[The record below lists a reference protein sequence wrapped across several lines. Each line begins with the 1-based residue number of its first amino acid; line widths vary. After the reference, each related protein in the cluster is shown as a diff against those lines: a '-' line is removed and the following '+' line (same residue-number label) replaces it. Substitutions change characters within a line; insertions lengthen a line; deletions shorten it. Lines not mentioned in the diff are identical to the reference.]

1 MELLIIVILS
11 VVNGIFAMSETAVV
25 AARKARLSQRADEG
39 DKNAAAAL
47 KLAQEPGRFFSTVQI
62 GITLIGQI
70 SGAFAGATIA
80 EQLAVSLRVEGS
92 PLEPYVAG
100 ISFTLVVLLTTY
112 ISLIIGELVP
122 KALAVRSPEAI
133 ASFIAPPMRVLSRV
147 TAPLVS
153 FLTASTNLVLRLMGV
168 RPSKDPP
175 VTEEEIVAMVEQ
187 GVAAGVFAE
196 ANTDMIENVLGLE
209 QRRINQLMTPRT
221 EIVWLNIDDTPEENQ
236 HKIVESNFSR
246 FPVCDG
252 NLDHV
257 VGLLSAKDMLAHLF
271 QGKPFDLR
279 AVMHEPIF
287 VPESMYAGRLLER
300 FRETGHHSAL
310 VIGEYGGLEGMITI
324 QDILEDIVG
333 DIEEPSVTRREDG
346 SFLLDGMMPIDD
358 FIDLIDTD
366 EIPGAHD
373 EFETLAGFVLT
384 QCGHIPKAG
393 EHFTWRDYTFEIVD
407 MDGNRVDKV
416 LVTPPKSEESKSS
429 DNTSATT

>member
-1 MELLIIVILS
+1 MELLIIVILA
-11 VVNGIFAMSETAVV
+11 VVNGIFSMSETAVV

-62 GITLIGQI
+62 GITLIGQV
-70 SGAFAGATIA
+70 SGAFAGATLA
-80 EQLAVSLRVEGS
+80 EQFANVLRQQGS
-92 PLEPYVAG
+92 PFAPYAEG
-100 ISFTLVVLLTTY
+100 ISFLLIVLLTTY
-112 ISLIIGELVP
+112 LSLIIGELVP

-133 ASFIAPPMRVLSRV
+133 ASFIAPPMQVLSRV

-168 RPSKDPP
+168 RPSLDPP

-196 ANTDMIENVLGLE
+196 ANTDMIESVLGLG
-209 QRRINQLMTPRT
+209 QRRINQIMTPRT
-221 EIVWLNIDDTPEENQ
+221 EVVWLNTEDTPEENQ
-236 HKIVESNFSR
+236 QKIVESNFSR
-246 FPVCDG
+246 FPVCEGD
-252 NLDHV
+252 LDHV

-271 QGKPFDLR
+271 KGKPFDLH
-279 AVMHEPIF
+279 AVMLEAVF

-346 SFLLDGMMPIDD
+346 SFLVDAMIPIDD
-358 FIDLIDTD
+358 FIDEIDTD

-393 EHFTWRDYTFEIVD
+393 EKFTWRDYTFEIID

-416 LVTPPKSEESKSS
+416 LVTPTKKEETNPT
-429 DNTSATT
+429 DNTSTTT